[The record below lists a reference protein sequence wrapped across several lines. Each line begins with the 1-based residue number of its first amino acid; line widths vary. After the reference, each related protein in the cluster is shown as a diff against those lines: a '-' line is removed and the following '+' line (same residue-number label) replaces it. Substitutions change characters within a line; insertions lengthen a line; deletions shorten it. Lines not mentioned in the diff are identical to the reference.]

1 MSSII
6 QLTRGVPAI
15 ESFPSARLAEC
26 AQAVLA
32 QAGGVI
38 LQYGKSGGY
47 PPLRA
52 LIASDADVD
61 EGRVIVAPGTLQLQD
76 FCFHALLE
84 AGDVVYVEEP
94 TYDRTLTL
102 LRRRGARLVSFPLE
116 DDGPDVDDVEA
127 RLRGGE
133 KPVLFYIIPDF
144 QNPSGT
150 VASTEKRRRLAA
162 LAERYGFW
170 IVEDVPYRK
179 LRYRGEEPPALFDLA
194 PNGVIQMSSYSKQIG
209 PGLRVGYVILPESLA
224 PKLLKYAEDTYISAN
239 HLDQA
244 IVSEFI
250 QRGWLAP
257 QLAALKALY
266 APRLEAVLAALEA
279 DMSELGKWR
288 KPDGGFFV
296 GLTLD
301 KPVSTDALL
310 ARAKEAGLILT
321 DGRGF
326 FASGSGDGFVRLPF
340 CALTPEEIR
349 EGISRLAGVVRV
361 LS

>member
-1 MSSII
+1 MSSVI
-6 QLTRGVPAI
+6 QFTRGVPAV
-15 ESFPSARLAEC
+15 ESFPSAKLADC

-32 QAGGVI
+32 QAGSVI

-47 PPLRA
+47 PPLRT
-52 LIASDADVD
+52 LIAGEADVD

-76 FCFHALLE
+76 FCINALLE

-102 LRRRGARLVSFPLE
+102 LRRRGARLVSFPLA
-116 DDGPDVDDVEA
+116 DDGPDVDEVEA

-150 VASTEKRRRLAA
+150 VASAEKRRRLAA

-179 LRYRGEEPPALFDLA
+179 LRYRGEEPPSLFDLA
-194 PNGVIQMSSYSKQIG
+194 PDGVIQMSSYSKQIG
-209 PGLRVGYVILPESLA
+209 PGLRVGYVILPTSLA

-250 QRGWLAP
+250 QRGWLGP

-266 APRLEAVLAALEA
+266 APRLDAVLAALET
-279 DMSELGKWR
+279 DMSELGRWR

-310 ARAKEAGLILT
+310 AKAKAADLILS

-326 FASGSGDGFVRLPF
+326 FTSGSGDGFVRLPF

-349 EGISRLAGVVRV
+349 EGISRLAGVVRA
-361 LS
+361 L

>member
-1 MSSII
+1 MSSVI
-6 QLTRGVPAI
+6 QLTRGVPAA
-15 ESFPSARLAEC
+15 ESFPTARLAEC
-26 AQAVLA
+26 AQAVFA
-32 QAGGVI
+32 QAGNVV

-52 LIASDADVD
+52 LIAGEVDVD
-61 EGRVIVAPGTLQLQD
+61 ENRVIVAPGTLQLQD

-84 AGDVVYVEEP
+84 AGDLVYVEEP

-102 LRRRGARLVSFPLE
+102 LRRRGAKIVSFPLE

-127 RLRGGE
+127 RLREGE
-133 KPVLFYIIPDF
+133 KPVIFYIIPDF

-150 VASTEKRRRLAA
+150 VASAEKRRRLAA

-179 LRYRGEEPPALFDLA
+179 LRYRGEEPPSLFDLA

-209 PGLRVGYVILPESLA
+209 PGLRVGYVILPQSLA
-224 PKLLKYAEDTYISAN
+224 PRLLKYAEDTYISAN
-239 HLDQA
+239 YLDQA

-250 QRGWLAP
+250 QRGWLEP

-266 APRLEAVLAALEA
+266 TPRLDAVLAALEA
-279 DMSELGKWR
+279 DMSEMGRWP

-296 GLTLD
+296 GLTLS
-301 KPVSTDALL
+301 KPASTDELL
-310 ARAKEAGLILT
+310 ARAKEAGLSLT

-326 FASGSGDGFVRLPF
+326 FATASGDGFIRLPF
-340 CALTPEEIR
+340 CALAPEEIR
-349 EGISRLAGVVRV
+349 EGISRLAGVVRA
-361 LS
+361 L